1 MLFHPICG
9 SGSCPSRS
17 ASRPARLRN
26 EHDRFGH
33 VRIEGEIP
41 MFDYEKSSGVDITS
55 KENYFFY
62 PPRRLQGGES
72 RKNPCFFCPPR
83 PERIR
88 ILPAGGGDWSTFKII
103 VQSTRTQRNGS
114 LEYLIINQGLRGIE

>member
-62 PPRRLQGGES
+62 PFRGVNHAKILAFFAPPPPNRFGSFRLAVATGVLLKSSSNLQEH
-72 RKNPCFFCPPR
+72 NAMAHLN
-83 PERIR
+83 I
-88 ILPAGGGDWSTFKII
+88 
-103 VQSTRTQRNGS
+103 
-114 LEYLIINQGLRGIE
+114 